1 MAKRKRKGKQKAH
14 GARNHKDRLFCDIFS
29 IKENALSLF
38 NATNDTDYT
47 DADALEV
54 YTLKEVVYI
63 GMHNDLAMC
72 VHGFMDLFEQQST
85 KSANM
90 PLREFLYSADIYD
103 KWLVRNKKNLFGTK
117 LVKIPTPKCFELYN
131 GQEEEE
137 EVTVKHLSDAFE
149 HPAPGYEWTVHV
161 INVNAGHNRKIMYKC
176 MPLKAYATFV
186 QRVRD
191 NKEAGMDLDTAIK
204 EAVDYCIE
212 HNLLADYFAE
222 NRGRVVK
229 MMSTEYATKIY
240 MKTLKEEGREEGREE
255 GVKKGEG
262 RMSRLMAYLLKNG
275 KNDEAM
281 AATESETLRHELYEK
296 YGIA

>member
-1 MAKRKRKGKQKAH
+1 
-14 GARNHKDRLFCDIFS
+14 
-29 IKENALSLF
+29 
-38 NATNDTDYT
+38 
-47 DADALEV
+47 
-54 YTLKEVVYI
+54 
-63 GMHNDLAMC
+63 
-72 VHGFMDLFEQQST
+72 
-85 KSANM
+85 
-90 PLREFLYSADIYD
+90 
-103 KWLVRNKKNLFGTK
+103 
-117 LVKIPTPKCFELYN
+117 
-131 GQEEEE
+131 
-137 EVTVKHLSDAFE
+137 
-149 HPAPGYEWTVHV
+149 
-161 INVNAGHNRKIMYKC
+161 
-176 MPLKAYATFV
+176 
-186 QRVRD
+186 
-191 NKEAGMDLDTAIK
+191 MDLDTAIK

-255 GVKKGEG
+255 GEG

>member
-1 MAKRKRKGKQKAH
+1 MLKGQ
-14 GARNHKDRLFCDIFS
+14 
-29 IKENALSLF
+29 ENC
-38 NATNDTDYT
+38 
-47 DADALEV
+47 
-54 YTLKEVVYI
+54 
-63 GMHNDLAMC
+63 G
-72 VHGFMDLFEQQST
+72 

-90 PLREFLYSADIYD
+90 PLREFLYSAEEYA
-103 KWLVRNKKNLFGTK
+103 KWINRNKKDLFGEK
-117 LVKIPTPKCFELYN
+117 LMQIPAPKCFELYN
-131 GQEEEE
+131 GKTNEPDRFD
-137 EVTVKHLSDAFE
+137 KRLSEAFM
-149 HPAPGYEWTVHV
+149 HPAPGYEWTVYV

-176 MPLKAYATFV
+176 MPLKAYAIFV

-191 NKEAGMDLDTAIK
+191 NKKAGMDLDTAIK

-240 MKTLKEEGREEGREE
+240 MKTLKEEGREEG
-255 GVKKGEG
+255 EG
-262 RMSRLMAYLLKNG
+262 RMSSLMAYLLKNG